1 MVDTTIAVVV
11 AILAAGAGAAAGFV
25 LRGMRASQRMKQA
38 EEKAALIIEK
48 AYSQQKDL
56 ILEAK
61 DEKLQ
66 LQREAED
73 EARAKRAELSTL
85 ESRLLQRDEQLD
97 QRGDM
102 LEQRDRKLIDRERDL
117 DLAREEV
124 ARARQEQVVALE
136 AVSGLSAEDA
146 KGILLEAVREEAEH
160 DAVRIAR
167 TIERAA
173 REEAQ
178 DKARDVIVTAIQ
190 RVAADHTAE
199 HTVSVI
205 HLPSDEMKGRI
216 IGREGRNIRAL
227 EQATGVDLIIDDTPE
242 TVVIS
247 GFDPVRRAIA
257 HLAITKLI
265 SDGRIHPGRI
275 EEVVG
280 KARSEIDLVIRQAGE
295 TAAYEAGVPGLPP
308 EIIKLLG
315 RLKYR
320 TSYGQNVLNHV
331 VETSR
336 LAAVI
341 AAEIGADV
349 QIAKMGGLLHDIGK
363 AVDHE
368 VEGPHAAIGAAIA
381 QRHNLPMRVVNGIAA
396 HHQEVEY
403 ACIEAP
409 IVQVAD
415 AISASR
421 PGARGEAMDTY
432 VKRLEDLQAIA
443 ESFTG
448 VERSF
453 AVQAG
458 REVRIL
464 VRPEEIEARSSISS
478 GRTRMRTSRPAWT
491 ANERSTPV
499 KLSAMAWRSSSRLTY
514 VSIASPRAPGRLALI
529 ASATWTIGASMQAY
543 VTSWWWAAMPFTT
556 RIGRLWRWAMAA
568 PIAAWGPSTSW
579 STALPMSCR
588 RPPIL
593 AIWMSAPSS
602 AAMTAAE
609 AARLDDVV
617 QHVLAVA
624 RAVLEPAEELDD
636 LRRQAGHAGFVGG
649 GLAGLA
655 DDEVDLGARLVDD
668 LLDAAGV
675 DAAVADE
682 LGDRELGDRAADGVE
697 ARDDDRLRACRR

>member
-1 MVDTTIAVVV
+1 MVDTSIAVVV
-11 AILAAGAGAAAGFV
+11 AILAVGAGAAAGFV
-25 LRGMRASQRMKQA
+25 VRGMRASQRMKQA
-38 EEKAALIIEK
+38 EEKAALIVEK

-61 DEKLQ
+61 DEKLR

-73 EARAKRAELSTL
+73 EARAKRTELTAL
-85 ESRLLQRDEQLD
+85 ERRLLQRDEQLD

-102 LEQRDRKLIDRERDL
+102 LEQRDRKLIEREREIER
-117 DLAREEV
+117 AREEL
-124 ARARQEQVVALE
+124 ARAHQDQVVALE
-136 AVSGLSAEDA
+136 RVSGLSADDA
-146 KGILLEAVREEAEH
+146 KAILLEAVREDAEH

-167 TIERAA
+167 AIERQA

-178 DKARDVIVTAIQ
+178 EKAREVIVTAMQ
-190 RVAADHTAE
+190 RIAADHTAE

-242 TVVIS
+242 TVVVS
-247 GFDPVRRAIA
+247 GFDPVRREVAR
-257 HLAITKLI
+257 LAITKLV

-275 EEVVG
+275 EEVVN
-280 KARSEIDLVIRQAGE
+280 KARAEVDLVIRQAGE
-295 TAAYEAGVPGLPP
+295 TAAYETGVPGLPP
-308 EIIKLLG
+308 EIVKLLG

-336 LAAVI
+336 LAAII

-368 VEGPHAAIGAAIA
+368 VEGPHAAIGAQIA
-381 QRHNLPMRVVNGIAA
+381 QRHNLPMRVINGIAA

-403 ACIEAP
+403 ACLEAP

-421 PGARGEAMDTY
+421 PGARGESMDTY

-464 VRPEEIEARSSISS
+464 VRPEEIDDLASMRLARDIV
-478 GRTRMRTSRPAWT
+478 RKIEET
-491 ANERSTPV
+491 
-499 KLSAMAWRSSSRLTY
+499 LTY
-514 VSIASPRAPGRLALI
+514 PGQIKVTVIRETRAIEYAK
-529 ASATWTIGASMQAY
+529 
-543 VTSWWWAAMPFTT
+543 
-556 RIGRLWRWAMAA
+556 
-568 PIAAWGPSTSW
+568 
-579 STALPMSCR
+579 
-588 RPPIL
+588 
-593 AIWMSAPSS
+593 
-602 AAMTAAE
+602 
-609 AARLDDVV
+609 
-617 QHVLAVA
+617 
-624 RAVLEPAEELDD
+624 
-636 LRRQAGHAGFVGG
+636 
-649 GLAGLA
+649 
-655 DDEVDLGARLVDD
+655 
-668 LLDAAGV
+668 
-675 DAAVADE
+675 
-682 LGDRELGDRAADGVE
+682 
-697 ARDDDRLRACRR
+697 

>member
-1 MVDTTIAVVV
+1 MVDTSIAVVV

-25 LRGMRASQRMKQA
+25 VRGMRASQRMKQA

-61 DEKLQ
+61 DEKLR

-73 EARAKRAELSTL
+73 EARAKRTELTAL
-85 ESRLLQRDEQLD
+85 ERRLLQRDEQLD
-97 QRGDM
+97 QRGDI
-102 LEQRDRKLIDRERDL
+102 LEQRDRKLIEREREIER
-117 DLAREEV
+117 AREEL
-124 ARARQEQVVALE
+124 ARAHQDQVAALE
-136 AVSGLSAEDA
+136 RVSGLSADDA
-146 KGILLEAVREEAEH
+146 KTILLEAVREDAEH

-167 TIERAA
+167 TIERQA

-178 DKARDVIVTAIQ
+178 EKAREVIVTAMQ
-190 RVAADHTAE
+190 RIAADHTAE

-242 TVVIS
+242 TVVVS
-247 GFDPVRRAIA
+247 GFDPVRREVAR
-257 HLAITKLI
+257 LAITKLV

-275 EEVVG
+275 EEVVN
-280 KARSEIDLVIRQAGE
+280 KARAEVDLVIRQAGE
-295 TAAYEAGVPGLPP
+295 QAAYETGVPGLPP
-308 EIIKLLG
+308 EIVKLLG

-320 TSYGQNVLNHV
+320 TSYGQNVLNHS

-336 LAAVI
+336 LAAII

-368 VEGPHAAIGAAIA
+368 VEGPHAAIGAQIA
-381 QRHNLPMRVVNGIAA
+381 QRHNLSMRVINGIAA

-403 ACIEAP
+403 ACLEAP

-421 PGARGEAMDTY
+421 PGARGESMDTY

-464 VRPEEIEARSSISS
+464 VRPEEIDDLASMRLARDIV
-478 GRTRMRTSRPAWT
+478 RKIEET
-491 ANERSTPV
+491 
-499 KLSAMAWRSSSRLTY
+499 LTY
-514 VSIASPRAPGRLALI
+514 PGQI
-529 ASATWTIGASMQAY
+529 K
-543 VTSWWWAAMPFTT
+543 VTVIRET
-556 RIGRLWRWAMAA
+556 
-568 PIAAWGPSTSW
+568 
-579 STALPMSCR
+579 
-588 RPPIL
+588 
-593 AIWMSAPSS
+593 
-602 AAMTAAE
+602 
-609 AARLDDVV
+609 
-617 QHVLAVA
+617 
-624 RAVLEPAEELDD
+624 RAVEYAK
-636 LRRQAGHAGFVGG
+636 
-649 GLAGLA
+649 
-655 DDEVDLGARLVDD
+655 
-668 LLDAAGV
+668 
-675 DAAVADE
+675 
-682 LGDRELGDRAADGVE
+682 
-697 ARDDDRLRACRR
+697 